1 MCAISWAMIVQNFS
15 ILQLSAF
22 STFAI
27 ILTDTKVNFMHGLF
41 NLLQLHSNL
50 FHRLVFAKDQNESE
64 TAANAP
70 AVSGEWSRFC
80 VSSDKIALEK
90 RTLANWCL
98 QSGPNSLARLL
109 GGWFIK
115 F

>member
-1 MCAISWAMIVQNFS
+1 MSLELLQCYFS
-15 ILQLSAF
+15 
-22 STFAI
+22 
-27 ILTDTKVNFMHGLF
+27 FMHEF
-41 NLLQLHSNL
+41 PN
-50 FHRLVFAKDQNESE
+50 
-64 TAANAP
+64 

-90 RTLANWCL
+90 RTLANSCL
-98 QSGPNSLARLL
+98 QSGPNSLALLL